1 VIRFLSSIG
10 LNFISP
16 SKDFLYQNTLNF
28 DNPHDNKN
36 KVYVVEV
43 EEGYVMYKFYGD
55 YFSNVHFSSMR
66 VNIFNAAYIK
76 TDLPNV
82 TTTPSWDYK

>member
-1 VIRFLSSIG
+1 MIRFLSSIG

-16 SKDFLYQNTLNF
+16 SKGFLYKSTLNF
-28 DNPHDNKN
+28 NNPHNNKN

-55 YFSNVHFSSMR
+55 CFSSDHFSSMR
-66 VNIFNAAYIK
+66 VNIFNATYIK
-76 TDLPNV
+76 TDLPSL
-82 TTTPSWDYK
+82 TITPSCDYK